1 MKIIEELNIEVDND
15 IYKGNCKFINLDNYP
30 DNIDEYELKTIK
42 VEIKGNEIDC
52 FIATGTVEDAYGM
65 QYEQINLYLLKDI
78 EESLLDEEVTFK
90 F

>member
-15 IYKGNCKFINLDNYP
+15 IYKGNCKFINLDCYP
-30 DNIDEYELKTIK
+30 DNIDEYELKIVK
-42 VEIKGNEIDC
+42 VEIKGNVIDC

-78 EESLLDEEVTFK
+78 EESLLDEEVTFM

>member
-15 IYKGNCKFINLDNYP
+15 IYKGNCKFINLDSYP
-30 DNIDEYELKTIK
+30 DNIDEYELKTVE

-78 EESLLDEEVTFK
+78 DESLLDES
-90 F
+90 